1 MGQSIK
7 EVDMAK
13 SARSPGRSKKSGGPN
28 KQAKLVK
35 KLATGQSPANAKPAL
50 DGSEPM
56 PRVLY
61 ADLDAVYVDP
71 ADGNIIHGYFARLPS
86 LAYAKSVPNYINRMD
101 LRDFYFEMDCPGS
114 NEGIWK
120 FLFAD

>member
-1 MGQSIK
+1 
-7 EVDMAK
+7 MAK
-13 SARSPGRSKKSGGPN
+13 SARSPDRSKKSKGKAGGSN

-35 KLATGQSPANAKPAL
+35 KLATGKSPANAKPAL
-50 DGSEPM
+50 DGSELM

-101 LRDFYFEMDCPGS
+101 LRDVDFEMDCPGS

-120 FLFAD
+120 FLFAE

>member
-1 MGQSIK
+1 
-7 EVDMAK
+7 MAK
-13 SARSPGRSKKSGGPN
+13 SARSPDRSKKSKKPNIKAGGPN

-35 KLATGQSPANAKPAL
+35 KLAIKQSPADAKPAL
-50 DGSEPM
+50 DGSELM

-71 ADGNIIHGYFARLPS
+71 ANGNIIHGYFARLPS
-86 LAYAKSVPNYINRMD
+86 LACAKLAPNYIHRMD
-101 LRDFYFEMDCPGS
+101 LRDYYFEVDCPGS

-120 FLFAD
+120 FLLAD

>member
-1 MGQSIK
+1 
-7 EVDMAK
+7 MAK
-13 SARSPGRSKKSGGPN
+13 SARSPDRLKKSKKPNVKVGGLS

-35 KLATGQSPANAKPAL
+35 KLATGQSPANPNPAL
-50 DGSEPM
+50 DGSELM

-71 ADGNIIHGYFARLPS
+71 TDENIIHGYFARLPS

-114 NEGIWK
+114 SEGIWK

>member
-1 MGQSIK
+1 
-7 EVDMAK
+7 MAK
-13 SARSPGRSKKSGGPN
+13 SVRSSDRSKKSKPKAGRSN
-28 KQAKLVK
+28 KQAKLVE
-35 KLATGQSPANAKPAL
+35 KLATGKSPANAKPAL
-50 DGSEPM
+50 EGSELT

-61 ADLDAVYVDP
+61 ADLDAIYVDP
-71 ADGNIIHGYFARLPS
+71 TDGNIIHGYFARLPS